1 MPDSFV
7 DSNHY
12 GVTAV
17 TSMHSWMAAL
27 QASRAT
33 RQRTWHVGHEL
44 CADALLTVVKKNGQ
58 KISADGEQVA
68 GRARLFPS

>member
-1 MPDSFV
+1 MAI
-7 DSNHY
+7 
-12 GVTAV
+12 T
-17 TSMHSWMAAL
+17 TMHNWMAAL

-44 CADALLTVVKKNGQ
+44 YADALLTVVKKFCQ
-58 KISADGEQVA
+58 KTSADGEKAA